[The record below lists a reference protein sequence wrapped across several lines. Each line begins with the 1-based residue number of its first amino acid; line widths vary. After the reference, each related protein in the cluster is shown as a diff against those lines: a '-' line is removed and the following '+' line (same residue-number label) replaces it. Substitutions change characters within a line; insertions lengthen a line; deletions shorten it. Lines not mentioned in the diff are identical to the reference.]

1 MNRPGCGR
9 RLAVA
14 WCLTIALGLGCRR
27 VAHSPEEAF
36 GRLQQ
41 AVAAQDPAALFDALD
56 QRSRWA
62 FMTVQKSHREAYDII
77 LSNYPEGPEREREL
91 RRFQRGAILGSAR
104 ELFAEEIGQRV
115 LAGFSNPLPAATRFE
130 VVSVPVARS
139 AGGGDGQ
146 GSAEAGDDET
156 QTMAV
161 LPDGKRIPFRRGP
174 DGGWGLAT
182 VADEAAERQ
191 NHALH
196 DVDLVR
202 VNAADYERAAT
213 RAAH

>member
-1 MNRPGCGR
+1 MGVRVLC
-9 RLAVA
+9 A
-14 WCLTIALGLGCRR
+14 WLALGAGCRR
-27 VAHSPEEAF
+27 IAHSPEEAF

-41 AVAAQDPAALFDALD
+41 AVAAQDAAALFDALD

-62 FMTVQKSHREAYDII
+62 FMTIQKSHREAYDII

-104 ELFAEEIGQRV
+104 ELFVEEMGRRV
-115 LAGFSNPLPAATRFE
+115 LAGFANPVPAASRFE
-130 VVSVPVARS
+130 VAAMPVA
-139 AGGGDGQ
+139 A
-146 GSAEAGDDET
+146 GSAAGVDGHGGAGTDDT
-156 QTMAV
+156 QVMAV
-161 LPDGKRIPFRRGP
+161 LPDGKRLPFRRGP
-174 DGGWGLAT
+174 DGGWGLAI